1 MESVNPFGI
10 LKMYKVNQVC
20 MFWNVNW
27 DLRKNGEKRLTECL
41 FRKVNAT
48 FHRVS
53 DRIEEWN
60 TLLNNLFI
68 LFQFSACHPS
78 FSSTKMIGKNS
89 VEDCHSAK
97 LRILTTSGSPRILCS
112 NPDILA
118 VDHTIDIFCTWKTF
132 EDDWLD
138 FLRDIGLRIYEVIPA

>member
-1 MESVNPFGI
+1 
-10 LKMYKVNQVC
+10 
-20 MFWNVNW
+20 
-27 DLRKNGEKRLTECL
+27 
-41 FRKVNAT
+41 
-48 FHRVS
+48 
-53 DRIEEWN
+53 
-60 TLLNNLFI
+60 
-68 LFQFSACHPS
+68 
-78 FSSTKMIGKNS
+78 MIGENS
-89 VEDCHSAK
+89 REDNFYRAK